1 MPIKLISG
9 AGGSLTVTPASTA
22 SNYTLTVPAVT
33 ANVITSGDVGTITG
47 SMIAAATVSQ
57 SNLSQGLTSMTPV
70 ASTSGTSIDFTGI
83 PSWVRRV
90 SVLFNAASISGTANY
105 RIQLGSGS
113 VTTSGYNTS
122 ATYNGGTNN
131 GTTSTN
137 GFDIYGVGAAHSI
150 SGIITFATLGSNV
163 WVGSGVVGYSSQGYV
178 FMTGGNVT
186 LSGVLD
192 RVRITTSNGTD
203 TYDNGSVNVMYE

>member
-1 MPIKLISG
+1 MSTIRVGNIGPLTGNTSVIADPGVSG
-9 AGGSLTVTPASTA
+9 GGMSLVSM
-22 SNYTLTVPAVT
+22 
-33 ANVITSGDVGTITG
+33 G
-47 SMIAAATVSQ
+47 SR
-57 SNLSQGLTSMTPV
+57 
-70 ASTSGTSIDFTGI
+70 ASTSGTSIDFTDI

-90 SVLFNAASISGTANY
+90 SVLFNATSISGTANY

-122 ATYNGGTNN
+122 ATYNGSSNG

-137 GFDIYGVGAAHSI
+137 GFDIYGVGAAHFI

-203 TYDNGSVNVMYE
+203 TFDAGSINVMYE